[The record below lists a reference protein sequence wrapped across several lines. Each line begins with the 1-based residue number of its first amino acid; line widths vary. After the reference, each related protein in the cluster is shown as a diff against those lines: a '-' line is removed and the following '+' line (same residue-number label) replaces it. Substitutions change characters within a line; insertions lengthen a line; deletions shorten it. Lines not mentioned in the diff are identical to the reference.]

1 MIPLSILIFYCGIPL
16 FLIRSDYSFKLALL
30 TVTGVIFFYIGFY
43 FRKKIKIKKLD
54 VSPKFVEKTILIIFI
69 FSFSYILFT
78 SEGIPI
84 FMALK
89 GSTGEILAAGREDFL
104 KNRTGLENIFKYL
117 YFIFGS
123 ILVPVILV
131 SNLNFKNK
139 PYILISLYLFS
150 SIAALA
156 KANFLK
162 LFLPLLFNRLK
173 NIRKLTLTGI
183 KYIVFV
189 LVLIFVMYKIAGQK
203 TIVFYESGD
212 FWSSSF
218 FSPNILKLISW
229 RIFSIPVITALD
241 WLHVFENT
249 FNGKLL
255 LGQTS
260 NLLSFFIGL
269 SRINFENM
277 VFEYQYG
284 SVGNANAFFILE
296 AYVNFGIIGVIC
308 FSFIIGYI
316 IQLLLKKI
324 EIGILAIPLFAFM
337 VFNTGLIGTLFSNG
351 FILLL
356 TLLTLTNDY
365 EKKFAFDNK

>member
-16 FLIRSDYSFKLALL
+16 FFIRSDYSFKLVLL
-30 TVTGVIFFYIGFY
+30 TVTGVIFYYIGFY
-43 FRKKIKIKKLD
+43 SRKTMKIKKLD
-54 VSPKFVEKTILIIFI
+54 VSPKLIEKTILLIFF
-69 FSFSYILFT
+69 FSFSYIIFT
-78 SEGIPI
+78 AKGIPI
-84 FMALK
+84 LMALK

-131 SNLNFKNK
+131 SNLNSKK
-139 PYILISLYLFS
+139 PYILLSLYLFS

-173 NIRKLTLTGI
+173 NLTTLTLTGI
-183 KYIVFV
+183 KYILFI

-203 TIVFYESGD
+203 TIVFNESGD

-269 SRINFENM
+269 PKINFENM

-284 SVGNANAFFILE
+284 SVGNANAFFIME

-356 TLLTLTNDY
+356 TLLTLTNYY